1 MKSLLL
7 LISFIFLFHFGYSQ
21 NDTII
26 YYKAN
31 NKPALG
37 KSDAIRYIK
46 IKEKRNNMY
55 KISTSTKKGDIW
67 MKSKYTI
74 SAAIEND
81 STISLFNQFTNEVN
95 NRIFKPMGK
104 HFYIKEF
111 HENGELKIEGLS
123 KSYIC
128 MHWEGQVK
136 EYYPLGNIKSIS
148 RYKNNQMQSNKN
160 WLENGEKYIDDI
172 FDSVDVKPEFPGGE
186 KNLLKY
192 IEENIKY
199 PEEAHIN
206 SIQGRVFISFVID
219 TDGKVIGTHVRSQL
233 HPLFGNEGIR
243 VVSEMSNWSVGE
255 LDGKPV
261 KVAYTV
267 PINFR
272 LQ

>member
-1 MKSLLL
+1 MKSLFLL
-7 LISFIFLFHFGYSQ
+7 LSFVFLFQLGYSQ
-21 NDTII
+21 TDTII

-37 KSDAIRYIK
+37 KSDAIRYVK
-46 IKEKRNNMY
+46 IKGKKNNMY

-81 STISLFNQFTNEVN
+81 STINLLNQFTRDVYR
-95 NRIFKPMGK
+95 RIFKPMEK
-104 HFYIKEF
+104 YFYIKEF

-123 KSYIC
+123 KSYIY

-136 EYYPLGNIKSIS
+136 EYYPSGNLESIN
-148 RYKNNQMQSNKN
+148 RYKNNQVKGNKN
-160 WLENGEKYIDDI
+160 WLDNGKPF
-172 FDSVDVKPEFPGGE
+172 FDNIYNLVDVMPEFPGGE

-192 IEENIKY
+192 IAENIKY
-199 PEEAHIN
+199 PEEAQSN
-206 SIQGRVFISFVID
+206 SIEGRVFISFVID
-219 TDGKVIGTHVRSQL
+219 IDGKVIGTHVRRHV
-233 HPLFGNEGIR
+233 HPLFDKEAMR
-243 VVSEMSNWSVGE
+243 VVSEMPQWRAGK

-261 KVAYTV
+261 KVEYTI

-272 LQ
+272 LR